1 MSCAEVLIR
10 HVDDGNEEEDS
21 GGDDVDNHLVSQRA
35 TCCFAESGSAFV
47 NWELKV
53 PENAVYQVDADAAA
67 GKDAMCDKGGKRGF
81 LLCFCWQ

>member
-53 PENAVYQVDADAAA
+53 PEKTHRDHLFILRL
-67 GKDAMCDKGGKRGF
+67 GGEKM
-81 LLCFCWQ
+81 Q

>member
-53 PENAVYQVDADAAA
+53 PENAHRYDVDAQWR
-67 GKDAMCDKGGKRGF
+67 KG
-81 LLCFCWQ
+81 CNV

>member
-53 PENAVYQVDADAAA
+53 PESDQDDAGGKLAVCD
-67 GKDAMCDKGGKRGF
+67 KDAKG
-81 LLCFCWQ
+81 